1 MESWLALVC
10 FAVVKQDINI
20 HRPTDTKLRALLS
33 LEQIEYDNLLAV
45 FDPLIREKLSIV
57 TLKGQYRLFKTEKEP
72 VNSSLYGSKI
82 KLDFILM
89 YLKEN
94 PNQAYHGLLFNM
106 SQSKVSEWVSYLLPV
121 LEGALKKMGFMP
133 QSGYQFRTR
142 SESAQYLLADVTE
155 RQIPRD
161 IDREN
166 QQEDYSGK
174 KKLHTMK
181 NLAISDEKGEILFVS
196 DTYQG
201 STHDKSIWDDIQFD
215 FGELNLLADLAFLGA
230 ETDQPNVILPFKKPR
245 NGELTALQKEIN
257 RVIGS
262 SRVRIEHAFSGV
274 KRLKI
279 IRNKIRLKSHHIR
292 DQVFKIAAALH
303 NLRIYFRPLQ
313 TIS

>member
-1 MESWLALVC
+1 VR
-10 FAVVKQDINI
+10 QDINI
-20 HRPTDTKLRALLS
+20 HRPTDSKLRALLS
-33 LEQIEYDNLLAV
+33 LEQIEYDKLLAV
-45 FDPLIREKLSIV
+45 FDPLISKKVSNV

-72 VNSSLYGSKI
+72 VNSSLYGSKS
-82 KLDFILM
+82 KLDFILL

-121 LEGALKKMGFMP
+121 LEEALKEMGFMP
-133 QSGYQFRTR
+133 QSGYQF
-142 SESAQYLLADVTE
+142 SNPPESAQYLLADVTE

-166 QQEDYSGK
+166 QQDDYSGK
-174 KKLHTMK
+174 KKMHTMK
-181 NLAISDEKGEILFVS
+181 NLAISDERGKILFVS

-215 FGELNLLADLAFLGA
+215 FGELNVLTDLGFLGA
-230 ETDQPNVILPFKKPR
+230 ERGQPNVILPFKKPK

-257 RVIGS
+257 SVIGS
-262 SRVRIEHAFSGV
+262 SRVIIEHAFSGV

-279 IRNKIRLKSHHIR
+279 VRNKIRLKTYQIR
-292 DQVFKIAAALH
+292 DQVFKIAPALH